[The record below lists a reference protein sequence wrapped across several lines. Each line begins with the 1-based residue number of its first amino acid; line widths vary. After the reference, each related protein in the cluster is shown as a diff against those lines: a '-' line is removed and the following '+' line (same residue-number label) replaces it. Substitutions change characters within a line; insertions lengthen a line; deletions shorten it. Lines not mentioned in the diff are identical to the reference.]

1 MRFKRTNHGF
11 ILMTAVMVVF
21 LMSGVLGLL
30 YLQVHA
36 SWILTG
42 NIEGQL
48 QSIVMAEN
56 GVETAKAV
64 VARSNLDDLLS
75 GPDGEPC
82 SLSDPGWRNPMPL
95 ELART
100 LDPREWVPNCDDG
113 LVTQE
118 PGIRLS
124 RGLYTAQ
131 NAFFLLRFSNNPEE
145 PSFEDHDQIV
155 LARSMGVVPARVND
169 SALTGIRNHVYL
181 IEAKLRK
188 ETSFGLPS
196 ALTIG
201 GDLIDIRLE
210 GTDFLVDGTEE
221 TGISFVMIQVPGAEE
236 LFRQAIQPD
245 QVGCFQGAAGAPS
258 LRDATEMFVNE
269 KRFAR
274 LLSSEFW
281 THFEAS
287 LPEFA
292 DSLPSQGSIT
302 PEGLFFLPEGGVID
316 ASISGIVVAFGDLEV
331 SNGAGIDGLLLH
343 LGRGRLTFS
352 GNSVVTGAV
361 WVSNFDTSSANLECD
376 EIQLTLSEST
386 RLIYD
391 SDAVDRALR
400 QLPATQL
407 EWRVIFPEM
416 ASD

>member
-1 MRFKRTNHGF
+1 
-11 ILMTAVMVVF
+11 
-21 LMSGVLGLL
+21 MSGVLALL
-30 YLQVHA
+30 YLQVQA
-36 SWILTG
+36 SWTLTG

-48 QSIVMAEN
+48 QSITMAEN
-56 GVETAKAV
+56 GVEAAKTV
-64 VARSNLDDLLS
+64 VVRSDLDELLP
-75 GPDGEPC
+75 GLDGEPC
-82 SLSDPGWRNPMPL
+82 LLSEPGWRNPMSF

-100 LDPREWVPNCDDG
+100 LDPRDWVPACDDG
-113 LVTQE
+113 LITQE
-118 PGIRLS
+118 LGIALFQ
-124 RGLYTAQ
+124 GLYISQ

-145 PSFEDHDQIV
+145 LSLEDRDQVV
-155 LARSMGVVPARVND
+155 LVRSMGVVPARVSD
-169 SALTGIRNHVYL
+169 PALTGIKNHVYL

-201 GDLIDIRLE
+201 GDLIDIQLE
-210 GTDFLVDGTEE
+210 GTDFLVEGTDE
-221 TGISFVMIQVPGAEE
+221 TGISFVMIQVSSAEE
-236 LFRQAIQPD
+236 LFRQAIQPG
-245 QVGCFQGAAGAPS
+245 QIGCFRGAGVTPS

-281 THFEAS
+281 THFETR

-292 DSLPSQGSIT
+292 DAPPGPDWVT
-302 PEGLFFLPEGGVID
+302 PEGLFFLPDGGLINTPISGVI
-316 ASISGIVVAFGDLEV
+316 VAFGDVEV
-331 SNGAGIDGLLLH
+331 ANGAGIDGLLLH
-343 LGRGRLTFS
+343 LGRGRLIFS
-352 GNSVVTGAV
+352 GNSAVTGAV
-361 WVSNFDTSSANLECD
+361 WVSNFDTSGGSLACE

-391 SDAVDRALR
+391 PDAVERALR

>member
-1 MRFKRTNHGF
+1 MKCSRASHGF
-11 ILMTAVMVVF
+11 ILMTAVMVVI

-30 YLQVHA
+30 YLQVQA
-36 SWILTG
+36 SWTLTG

-48 QSIVMAEN
+48 QSITMAEN

-64 VARSNLDDLLS
+64 VARSNLDELLA

-100 LDPREWVPNCDDG
+100 LDPREWVPTCDDG
-113 LVTQE
+113 LITQE
-118 PGIRLS
+118 FGITLS
-124 RGLYTAQ
+124 QGLYISQ

-145 PSFEDHDQIV
+145 PSVEDRDQVV
-155 LARSMGVVPARVND
+155 LARSMGVVPTRVND
-169 SALTGIRNHVYL
+169 PALTGIRNHVYL
-181 IEAKLRK
+181 IETKLRK
-188 ETSFGLPS
+188 ETSFGLQS

-210 GTDFLVDGTEE
+210 GTDFLVEGTDEA
-221 TGISFVMIQVPGAEE
+221 GISFVMIQVPGAEE

-245 QVGCFQGAAGAPS
+245 QIGCFQGAGVTPS

-274 LLSSEFW
+274 LLSPEFW
-281 THFEAS
+281 THFEAR

-292 DSLPSQGSIT
+292 DSPPSPDSIT
-302 PEGLFFLPEGGVID
+302 PEGLFFLPEGGMID
-316 ASISGIVVAFGDLEV
+316 ASISGIIVAFGDVEV

-343 LGRGRLTFS
+343 LGRGRLIFS
-352 GNSVVTGAV
+352 GNSAVTGAV
-361 WVSNFDTSSANLECD
+361 WVSNFDTSGENLVSE
-376 EIQLTLSEST
+376 EIQLTLSGST

-391 SDAVDRALR
+391 PDAVERALR